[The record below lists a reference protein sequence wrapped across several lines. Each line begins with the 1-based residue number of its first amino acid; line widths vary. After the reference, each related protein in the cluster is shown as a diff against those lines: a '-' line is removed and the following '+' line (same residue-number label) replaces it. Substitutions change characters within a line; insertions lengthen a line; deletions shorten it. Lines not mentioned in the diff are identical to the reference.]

1 MWYEDNIMRSKL
13 FDPIKY
19 LPRADR
25 RIIRIILSV
34 VMLAFMLSWAGSS
47 PSIVYAAKEPMLNLS
62 SIACSFDQVE
72 VHFVVVNLPDNL
84 TPGALIFYGTWP
96 GGNGS
101 ATIAAPTQVS
111 GSVYHYSFYNSDGY
125 YEITGATVALSDGS
139 SLNLH
144 NPGVYT
150 GTYQCHCFGA
160 ASCDG
165 WEFHFMHPL
174 RYGGTITVYAAIAG
188 SWQQV
193 GYGTVAPTT
202 APETIATGNWTAQL
216 PSHAVKIKFIVVMGN
231 RTHIEY
237 ATRPACTR

>member
-84 TPGALIFYGTWP
+84 TPGALIFYGR
-96 GGNGS
+96 
-101 ATIAAPTQVS
+101 
-111 GSVYHYSFYNSDGY
+111 F
-125 YEITGATVALSDGS
+125 TGLILS
-139 SLNLH
+139 
-144 NPGVYT
+144 
-150 GTYQCHCFGA
+150 
-160 ASCDG
+160 
-165 WEFHFMHPL
+165 
-174 RYGGTITVYAAIAG
+174 
-188 SWQQV
+188 
-193 GYGTVAPTT
+193 
-202 APETIATGNWTAQL
+202 
-216 PSHAVKIKFIVVMGN
+216 
-231 RTHIEY
+231 
-237 ATRPACTR
+237 